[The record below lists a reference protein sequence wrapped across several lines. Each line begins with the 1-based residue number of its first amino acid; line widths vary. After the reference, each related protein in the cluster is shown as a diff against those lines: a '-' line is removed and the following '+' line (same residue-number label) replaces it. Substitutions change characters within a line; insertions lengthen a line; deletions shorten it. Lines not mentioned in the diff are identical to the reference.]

1 LIFDEERELISDEDM
16 QASRGEN
23 ASGGEALHFFYD
35 REERLK
41 RAPQI
46 VRDYYEGKS
55 GQPAKGLFRILVATR
70 TNRFMLVSVVL
81 FAAFVWFYSAF
92 SERTSADFIGVPTA
106 LSAFSYEDSV
116 YASLKF
122 GERKTK
128 STGRIRNFRAQ
139 NKSAA
144 KDLPANFP
152 AAVVFSAID
161 NTGSVIDAQEVIG
174 VYEGQDLFLRTRFS
188 DYDIIKVKALVM
200 SGDERKEFSVSVEKR

>member
-1 LIFDEERELISDEDM
+1 MIFDEEREVISDEDM
-16 QASRGEN
+16 QAAKKEAPQGE
-23 ASGGEALHFFYD
+23 SLHFFYN

-41 RAPQI
+41 HAPQI

-55 GQPAKGLFRILVATR
+55 GRPVKGLFRVLVATR

-92 SERTSADFIGVPTA
+92 SERKSADFLGAPAA

-128 STGRIRNFRAQ
+128 STGSIRKFRAQ

-144 KDLPANFP
+144 KELPANFP

-161 NTGSVIDAQEVIG
+161 NTGSVIDTQEVIG

-188 DYDIIKVKALVM
+188 DYDIIKVKAVLS
-200 SGDERKEFSVSVEKR
+200 SGAEQKDFFVTVEKR